1 MSFVGSVGTLMSNS
15 GLEEIMEGV
24 FGGVKKMMTGKKFPQ
39 NVRAL
44 RMVAEEVLRSVFDA
58 TVITDFADLLSKLDV
73 LAEKSKTAKLWVDV
87 LIKPV
92 FLMMKYVRAERE
104 GDWPLHIETVK
115 QMMPYFFAAVHTNY
129 ARSGLFYLTSLE
141 KLPASTLKHFLN
153 GNHVMRHN
161 PGLWNA
167 IWSDMWIE
175 TTFMRFGHSQGGII
189 GITLRPET
197 LKTWALSLHICSQLE
212 LDLEK
217 LSEERKDV
225 VQETHK
231 EEMQSRI
238 VSDGKDREGIRNKL
252 RLFIDPLAPSTHSQ
266 NIVNIASGLVLQN
279 TVNVHDAV
287 HIGTQ
292 QLK

>member
-1 MSFVGSVGTLMSNS
+1 
-15 GLEEIMEGV
+15 
-24 FGGVKKMMTGKKFPQ
+24 
-39 NVRAL
+39 
-44 RMVAEEVLRSVFDA
+44 
-58 TVITDFADLLSKLDV
+58 
-73 LAEKSKTAKLWVDV
+73 
-87 LIKPV
+87 
-92 FLMMKYVRAERE
+92 
-104 GDWPLHIETVK
+104 
-115 QMMPYFFAAVHTNY
+115 
-129 ARSGLFYLTSLE
+129 
-141 KLPASTLKHFLN
+141 
-153 GNHVMRHN
+153 
-161 PGLWNA
+161 
-167 IWSDMWIE
+167 
-175 TTFMRFGHSQGGII
+175 MRFGHSQGGII

-238 VSDGKDREGIRNKL
+238 ASDGKDREGIRNKL

-266 NIVNIASGLVLQN
+266 NIVNIASGLVLPN

-292 QLK
+292 QLKNVKKVGHQVFICLYKN